1 MAFGL
6 PTPIIRIIDSARRAF
21 RYAIAGASGDSLRLE
36 TSKRAEVDIAAE
48 TEGMTS
54 SAQRAD
60 RALLATLSMD
70 RAAQSP
76 RLRT

>member
-21 RYAIAGASGDSLRLE
+21 RDAIAGAGGGSLRIE
-36 TSKRAEVDIAAE
+36 TSKRAGGDIAAE

-60 RALLATLSMD
+60 RISSD
-70 RAAQSP
+70 VVHGPSGSEFKI
-76 RLRT
+76 